1 MTGAATATISTG
13 PDVDSRRPDIA
24 SRPQRRPGAVISRI
38 LAGVGAILL
47 LVFILGPLIWMGLG
61 AFATRWKY
69 PDMLPQGWTLSWWS
83 TVLGQSDLLPSLW
96 LSVQF
101 AVMATALSC
110 VICLPA
116 AYALGRS
123 RFFGRK
129 VILLGLFAT
138 NAFPKMGLFI
148 SMATLFYALHLMTT
162 SLGVVIV
169 QMLGTVV
176 TMTWIPAAAFASVSP
191 SLIEAARDA
200 GARRLRVFFSVTL
213 RLALPGILVA
223 VILAFIACFDEAQGT
238 YLIGAPKYLTMP
250 TTMYALVN
258 NYPPQWAS
266 VFAIVL
272 CIPSAILLLAV
283 RKHIMGGAIAEGFQL
298 K

>member
-1 MTGAATATISTG
+1 MSAAAVATASTTREESLG
-13 PDVDSRRPDIA
+13 EQDVAPRPPRRTA
-24 SRPQRRPGAVISRI
+24 AVVGRI
-38 LAGVGAILL
+38 LAAIGAIIL
-47 LVFILGPLIWMGLG
+47 LVFILGPLIWMGLS
-61 AFATRWKY
+61 AFALRWKY
-69 PDMLPQGWTLSWWS
+69 PDMLPQAWTLSWWGK
-83 TVLGQSDLLPSLW
+83 VLGGTDLLPALW
-96 LSVQF
+96 LSIKF
-101 AVMATALSC
+101 AVLATALSC
-110 VICLPA
+110 LICLPA

-123 RFFGRK
+123 RFFARRT
-129 VILLGLFAT
+129 ILVGLFAT

-148 SMATLFYALHLMTT
+148 SMATLFYAMHLMSTQ
-162 SLGVVIV
+162 LGVVIV

-200 GARRLRVFFSVTL
+200 GAKRLRVFFSITL

-238 YLIGAPKYLTMP
+238 YLVGAPQYLTMP

-258 NYPPQWAS
+258 NYPPQWAA

-272 CIPSAILLLAV
+272 CIPSVILLLAV